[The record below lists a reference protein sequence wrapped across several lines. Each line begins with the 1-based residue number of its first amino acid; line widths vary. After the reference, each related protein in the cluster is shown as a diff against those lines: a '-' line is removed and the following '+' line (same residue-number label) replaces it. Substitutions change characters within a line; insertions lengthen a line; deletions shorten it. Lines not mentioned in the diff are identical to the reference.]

1 MGTLIILLFSVWYKW
16 VFGHEFIRKENVC
29 EAKLFGVKAPLS
41 STRQLHRW
49 SKVTQGCVGISSIT
63 PICPSSHLRS
73 GFRMCDGDLC
83 EDISRHRDSCLRF
96 SWGDKITCCDRLGS
110 CSHLSLGSL
119 GPSSQL
125 PLSESGQGFLTTCP
139 GWAEGPWHPIFSLM
153 TQQGYCSDPTSKQ
166 CTVCWTKLVNLINI
180 NYKFSMQC
188 IQFAWNESPIN
199 KIQITGLLSVMD
211 ESASLSVARCSQYIL
226 LVSN

>member
-1 MGTLIILLFSVWYKW
+1 MVCIYQHVLWWTCLAKWTSFFIIDFEKLDMTLTRRECYCVTWVHLSFLCFLFGTNGSLDTILLEKKMFAKRN
-16 VFGHEFIRKENVC
+16 FGI
-29 EAKLFGVKAPLS
+29 KAPLS

-49 SKVTQGCVGISSIT
+49 SKVTQGSVGISSIT

-73 GFRMCDGDLC
+73 GARMCDGDLG

-119 GPSSQL
+119 GPSLQL

-153 TQQGYCSDPTSKQ
+153 TQQGYCSA
-166 CTVCWTKLVNLINI
+166 LIPPA
-180 NYKFSMQC
+180 S
-188 IQFAWNESPIN
+188 
-199 KIQITGLLSVMD
+199 
-211 ESASLSVARCSQYIL
+211 SAPFVEQNWST
-226 LVSN
+226 